1 MDLSDR
7 YKATTLRILGK
18 FQLIEFGL
26 KHYIG
31 FSYQLIQK
39 KLDGAMH
46 FGYSIE
52 DVENH
57 PLERLLSTFSKL
69 NNNAELHKKLN
80 ALRVKRNHVAH
91 KSLLVNFGWNKD
103 SGSLE
108 KADEDFFH
116 LEDEVHEC
124 LQAVRDELLII
135 KTQLYGPTA

>member
-1 MDLSDR
+1 MDIRER

-39 KLDGAMH
+39 RLDGEVH
-46 FGYSIE
+46 FDYSIE

-57 PLERLLSTFSKL
+57 PLERLLNTFSKL
-69 NNNAELHKKLN
+69 NGNLELQGRLN

-91 KSLLVNFGWNKD
+91 KSLLVSFGWTKD
-103 SGSLE
+103 SGPLE
-108 KADEDFFH
+108 KADEEFFH

-124 LQAVRDELLII
+124 LQAVRDELFLI
-135 KTQLYGPTA
+135 KTKLYGPTA